1 MYLSPLLI
9 CGFPQ
14 SRVNTLHIG
23 IFPSVP
29 KPLIYLNNICITKD
43 KHKMLDYM
51 AEK

>member
-14 SRVNTLHIG
+14 SRVNTLYIC

-29 KPLIYLNNICITKD
+29 KPLIHLNNISITKD
-43 KHKMLDYM
+43 KHKMLDFM
-51 AEK
+51 AGK